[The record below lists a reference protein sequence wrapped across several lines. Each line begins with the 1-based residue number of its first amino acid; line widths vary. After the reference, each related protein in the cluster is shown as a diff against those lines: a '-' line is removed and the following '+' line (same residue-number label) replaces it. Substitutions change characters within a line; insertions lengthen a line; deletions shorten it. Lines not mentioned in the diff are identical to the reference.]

1 MNTQDAQEKEG
12 AHDHERHS
20 WKYSGIPGIRQYQSS
35 SLFFF
40 PLFPFFPSQT
50 KSNLS
55 SHSLRII
62 DRSKTSI
69 NLYISRYVQ
78 ENEERDEKEREEL
91 ELDSCHA
98 FVTVNCHSLQII
110 DRSKTSINLYI
121 SRASISSSCEP
132 LGLQDLVQRSTI
144 LNAPPLNQRYQTT
157 NTKHR
162 PESMTRQQPELLS
175 EKKKTNKH

>member
-55 SHSLRII
+55 SHSLQII

-69 NLYISRYVQ
+69 ILYISRYVQ
-78 ENEERDEKEREEL
+78 ENEERDKKEREEL

-98 FVTVNCHSLQII
+98 FVTVNCLILCKI
-110 DRSKTSINLYI
+110 LIEVKPPSIYI
-121 SRASISSSCEP
+121 FPERQFSSPCEP

-175 EKKKTNKH
+175 EKTNKH

>member
-1 MNTQDAQEKEG
+1 MNTRDAQEKEG

-55 SHSLRII
+55 SHSLQII

-69 NLYISRYVQ
+69 NSYISRYVQ
-78 ENEERDEKEREEL
+78 KNEERDKKEREEL

-98 FVTVNCHSLQII
+98 FVTVNCLILCKLLIEVKPPSIYIFPERQFLHPANLKFAGLGASVQRYSTRHHSTNATKQQTPNI
-110 DRSKTSINLYI
+110 DRN
-121 SRASISSSCEP
+121 R
-132 LGLQDLVQRSTI
+132 
-144 LNAPPLNQRYQTT
+144 
-157 NTKHR
+157 
-162 PESMTRQQPELLS
+162 
-175 EKKKTNKH
+175 

>member
-1 MNTQDAQEKEG
+1 MPRMPRKKRA
-12 AHDHERHS
+12 RMVM
-20 WKYSGIPGIRQYQSS
+20 SGTHGNIAASRAFVNINPLPSS
-35 SLFFF
+35 SSFSS
-40 PLFPFFPSQT
+40 PFSRVQT

-55 SHSLRII
+55 SHSLQII

-69 NLYISRYVQ
+69 NSYISRYVQ
-78 ENEERDEKEREEL
+78 ENEERDKKEREEL

-98 FVTVNCHSLQII
+98 FVTVNCLILCKLLI
-110 DRSKTSINLYI
+110 EVKPPSIHI
-121 SRASISSSCEP
+121 FPERQFSSPCEP
-132 LGLQDLVQRSTI
+132 PGLQDLVQRSTT

-175 EKKKTNKH
+175 GKPNKQ